1 MKKTF
6 IIACCMAV
14 TLCGATYAQNPA
26 FAEASAVKS
35 HNSNPWG
42 LVYAG
47 ALTENAAGKVNIHP
61 ITYDL
66 NG

>member
-1 MKKTF
+1 
-6 IIACCMAV
+6 MAV